1 MGEIIL
7 KTAREQLRELYILNG
22 KRLEVSTLRG
32 KKHEI
37 YLSDNNEYLYSYT
50 GLGKNNFLYLNWFD
64 GVVDFIKQN
73 GGRVEKGGCRNNNV
87 GQGNCTKGT
96 LCYYVAT
103 ECYGKCD
110 GESSFDPVFIIAA
123 ILDNAGIC
131 KNERGYISLR

>member
-1 MGEIIL
+1 M
-7 KTAREQLRELYILNG
+7 KTVREQLRELYILNG

-37 YLSDNNEYLYSYT
+37 YLSDNNEYLYSDT

-64 GVVDFIKQN
+64 VVVDFIKQN
-73 GGRVEKGGCRNNNV
+73 GGRVEKGCCRNNNV

-110 GESSFDPVFIIAA
+110 GESSFDPIFIIAA

>member
-1 MGEIIL
+1 M
-7 KTAREQLRELYILNG
+7 KTVREQLKELYILNG

-37 YLSDNNEYLYSYT
+37 YLSDNNEYLYSDT

-73 GGRVEKGGCRNNNV
+73 GGRVEKGNCRDNSKV
-87 GQGNCTKGT
+87 GFEKCTKGT
-96 LCYYVAT
+96 LSYYIAT
-103 ECYGKCD
+103 ECYGKRD
-110 GESSFDPVFIIAA
+110 GESSFCPIPIVAA